1 MESFAPAELL
11 TPRGLVRARSAGLIP
26 ALIGR
31 LTSPEEASLV
41 ADSALLESILRDAD
55 AGLEFLVRGGHA
67 PLSRLLSRA
76 LDDAGATALSDALD
90 SLAGAAALAMRA
102 LPVGWPTKGFPAPA
116 CADALEDACAVPLE
130 FDFSSFRRAPAVD
143 AAALSAFA
151 EAFTWRENAAGCHH
165 TLRVLV
171 RLVSPLRARQT
182 SQEDVGFAL
191 WPASLPLSRWIVA
204 HAGALFSRQSTRVLE
219 IGAGVGLT
227 GIVAALASPFSSES
241 PPVWL
246 TDFNPRVLDNLARN
260 ASLNEPSL
268 HDKTGLDA
276 ELAAAASATGE
287 PRLRTARD
295 DWSVYSKA
303 GAAAVAAA
311 APAVDCAMPEENA
324 PREAG
329 ESTLGRGWE
338 TSLAADACF
347 DLILGSDMICSA
359 ADATGVS
366 ALIAARLAPHG
377 VAILLLPPTDVRW
390 GIDALPSAA
399 AAAGLDIETH
409 PLSAAFLAA
418 TFEGDPVAAA
428 REANITTASG
438 YEPRARL
445 WFFKHQTVAA
455 TRAP

>member
-1 MESFAPAELL
+1 M
-11 TPRGLVRARSAGLIP
+11 
-26 ALIGR
+26 
-31 LTSPEEASLV
+31 
-41 ADSALLESILRDAD
+41 
-55 AGLEFLVRGGHA
+55 
-67 PLSRLLSRA
+67 
-76 LDDAGATALSDALD
+76 
-90 SLAGAAALAMRA
+90 
-102 LPVGWPTKGFPAPA
+102 
-116 CADALEDACAVPLE
+116 
-130 FDFSSFRRAPAVD
+130 
-143 AAALSAFA
+143 
-151 EAFTWRENAAGCHH
+151 
-165 TLRVLV
+165 
-171 RLVSPLRARQT
+171 

-204 HAGALFSRQSTRVLE
+204 HAGALLSRRSTRVLE

-241 PPVWL
+241 PSVWL

-268 HDKTGLDA
+268 HHASGHDA
-276 ELAAAASATGE
+276 DLAAAASATGE

-303 GAAAVAAA
+303 GAVAVAAVAD
-311 APAVDCAMPEENA
+311 VREPEEDA

-329 ESTLGRGWE
+329 VSSFGRGWE
-338 TSLAADACF
+338 TALAADARF

-377 VAILLLPPTDVRW
+377 VAVLLLPPTDVRY
-390 GIDALPSAA
+390 GVDALPSAA
-399 AAAGLDIETH
+399 AAAGLEFETH
-409 PLSAAFLAA
+409 PLSAVFLAA

-428 REANITTASG
+428 READFTTASG

-445 WFFKHQTVAA
+445 WFLKHAA
-455 TRAP
+455 SS